1 MYEAKGGHKVY
12 FSSTFQIVL
21 LTCTHVSSIKTLMK
35 VGCYKVLITLFTKG
49 YFNFNKVLFSM
60 FNRKAKYL
68 KSL

>member
-1 MYEAKGGHKVY
+1 MLGQGWPQGVFLIN
-12 FSSTFQIVL
+12 FSNSI
-21 LTCTHVSSIKTLMK
+21 TCTHVSSIKTLMK

>member
-12 FSSTFQIVL
+12 SLSTFQIVL
-21 LTCTHVSSIKTLMK
+21 HVHVSSIKTLMK

-49 YFNFNKVLFSM
+49 YVNFNKVLFSM